1 MIANIIFLLGTAFS
15 IYYGI
20 KFGYTH
26 SHTPPLP
33 FVISS
38 LLIILGVLLFFFRK
52 IIFKEKINDTIH
64 LVIIGVNLIIVLFC
78 LLPTSM

>member
-1 MIANIIFLLGTAFS
+1 MIANIIFLLGTVFS
-15 IYYGI
+15 IYFGI

-52 IIFKEKINDTIH
+52 IVFKEKINDTIH